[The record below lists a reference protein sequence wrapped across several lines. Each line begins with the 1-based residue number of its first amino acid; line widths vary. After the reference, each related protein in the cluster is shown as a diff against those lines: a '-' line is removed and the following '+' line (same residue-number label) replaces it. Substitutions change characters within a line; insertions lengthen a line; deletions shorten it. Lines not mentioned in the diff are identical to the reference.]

1 MKCRICYSNKYSIY
15 SDIYGYK
22 VGLSIKDKNYE
33 YLQKIIKYV
42 NKYLKEIGIK
52 TKPLEIEIYSQLFEN
67 NKKIGLGSSASLL
80 VLIIKSILK
89 LYGVKIEKNKI
100 FKLAVL
106 INIKLGKKGSNGD
119 VACILNGCNT
129 IYTSYDFSKF
139 LKFKSFSK
147 EIDKDWKK
155 LKISKFN
162 NKKYKF
168 YYIWTE
174 KEASTDNLIKCINKF
189 KNNNLYE
196 NKILE
201 IKKLTIESI
210 KNLNNEKIFLENIRK
225 NNKLLI
231 DLSFI
236 LKNNLVVDDIF
247 KVLEISK
254 KYKNMYV
261 KISGAGGGD
270 CLILSYLKNKKND
283 IEFYDFVKEL
293 NNIGINKI
301 EEI

>member
-22 VGLSIKDKNYE
+22 VGLLIKDKNYE

-119 VACILNGCNT
+119 VACILNGSNT

-201 IKKLTIESI
+201 IEKLTIESI

-225 NNKLLI
+225 NNQLLI

-236 LKNNLVVDDIF
+236 LKNNLIVDDIF
-247 KVLEISK
+247 KILEISK

-270 CLILSYLKNKKND
+270 CLILSYLKNRKND

>member
-22 VGLSIKDKNYE
+22 VGLLIKDKNYE

-174 KEASTDNLIKCINKF
+174 KEASTDNLIKYINKF

-201 IKKLTIESI
+201 IEKLTIESI